1 MKKSENHE
9 LIRVVSQFSRYIFFI
24 TDSVIKIAA
33 KKSLTVYYKMYFLYI
48 VHCTTYCLPFKK
60 NCKYSLALV

>member
-48 VHCTTYCLPFKK
+48 V
-60 NCKYSLALV
+60 

>member
-33 KKSLTVYYKMYFLYI
+33 KNR
-48 VHCTTYCLPFKK
+48 LPFITK
-60 NCKYSLALV
+60 CVSCTL